1 MSRLGPLLASLAAI
15 ELAPATALALPPA
28 KPAWYEGIYLGGG
41 AGAAS
46 GSDVDERQVSAPFD
60 AFAISIQQVD
70 EADDWEVAWQLFLGY
85 QVCRFFAFEGAYTN
99 LGSFESEFQV
109 IQDPGRFEVELEPHA
124 WTVSGLVTTPAWK
137 GLSAFG
143 KVGAAFW
150 KADLDVGKRVGA
162 GALARSTDASGVSI
176 VWGFGGRFFFTRHLG
191 IRAEWERFE
200 NVGSNSATGRS
211 DYDVALG
218 SVVFTF

>member
-15 ELAPATALALPPA
+15 ELLPAPALALPPA

-41 AGAAS
+41 AGAAN
-46 GSDVDERQVSAPFD
+46 GADLDERQVRAPFD
-60 AFAISIQQVD
+60 AFGISIQQV
-70 EADDWEVAWQLFLGY
+70 EEPDDWEVAWHVFLGY
-85 QVCRFFAFEGAYTN
+85 QVCRFFAFEGAYTS

-109 IQDPGRFEVELEPHA
+109 IEDPGRFDAELEPHA
-124 WTVSGLVTTPAWK
+124 WTVSGLVTTPPWK

-150 KADLDVGKRVGA
+150 KADLDVDNQIGA
-162 GALARSTDASGVSI
+162 GVLARGDDASGVSV

-191 IRAEWERFE
+191 VRAEWERFE

-211 DYDVALG
+211 DYDVVLG
-218 SVVFTF
+218 SVVVSF